1 MRVVLA
7 SLAVNSTCKKAAMPR
22 VFDNINDRLVD
33 ALNATLEGS
42 TRADFCVGYFNL
54 RGWQRIDQ
62 RVEQWEGR
70 PGAQCRLLVGMQK
83 APQDEL
89 RKLLSIHGEDGLLDN
104 QAALRLRKKLA
115 EEFRSQLTIGI
126 PTAADEAGLQRL
138 AAQLRS
144 GKLVVKL
151 FLRHTLHAKLY
162 LVRRPDRIAGT
173 VGYLGSSNLTM
184 SGLASQGE
192 LNVDVLDQDA
202 CAKLAAWFD
211 DRWRDK
217 WCIDIS
223 AELADIIEQSWA
235 RSDIVP
241 PYLVYLKIAYH
252 LSQEARAGLATF
264 QIPGDLRERILD
276 FQAAAVRIAAHHLSK
291 RGGVMLGDVVGL
303 GKTLM
308 ATALARVF
316 EDDFGYETL
325 IICPVNLCKMWDDYR
340 QRYGLRATIVPH
352 SQVQTKLKELR
363 RHRLVIIDESHNL
376 RNREG
381 SRYRA
386 IQDYVSD
393 NDSKVILLSATPY
406 NKSYLDLSS
415 QLRLFIDSDEPLPIR
430 PEALLREIGEANF
443 LLAHQCP
450 VNSIAAFEKSAHT
463 DDWRELMRYYLVRRT
478 RSFIQDN
485 YATTDPENGR
495 RYLTLAGGI
504 RSYFPLR
511 VPRTLAFPID
521 EGNPEDQYA
530 RLYAPSVVSDINSLQ
545 LPRYG
550 LGNYEV
556 TKPETPP
563 TAVERNVLDDLSRG
577 GRRLMG
583 FCRTNLFKRLE
594 SGGHTFIQSLDRHI
608 LRNFVYLHA
617 IEHGLPLPVGT
628 QDQGML
634 DTDEDPD
641 ADDLFRDDGVIDVST
656 TGAERFKTRAAEA
669 YRAYADR
676 YQRRFKWVS
685 ARLFNRQLRRD
696 LQADTDKLI
705 EILQRCGRWDPANDA
720 KLDMLAELLTS
731 THAGEK
737 VIVFTQFADTAAYV
751 AAQLKSRGLTRVE
764 AVTGDTPEPTGLA
777 WRFSPD
783 SNDKRDHVAPSDELR
798 ILVATDVLSEGHN
811 LQDGAIVV
819 NFDIPWAIIRLIQR
833 AGRVDRIGQQAED
846 VICYTFLPAEGVER
860 IIGLRRRVTQRL
872 QENREV
878 IGTDESF
885 FDGEDPGVLLDL
897 YNERAGILDP
907 DEATEVDLSSYAYQI
922 WKNAIDA
929 DPSLEKRVAE
939 LPNVVYSTKPHEPS
953 PAAPAGALVYL
964 RSAEDN
970 DVLAWIDREGRT
982 VTESQFTILRAAA
995 CSSTTPGLPRA
1006 PGHHEIVGMGVVAV
1020 ASQER
1025 QAGGQLGRPSGARYR
1040 AYERL
1045 KNFLDQNAGTLFD
1058 TVERRRALDEIY
1070 RFPLRESAR
1079 NLLNRQLKAGMI
1091 GEELADLLVSLREEE
1106 RLCVVDDADGADNE
1120 PRIICSLG
1128 LAGVEGTA

>member
-1 MRVVLA
+1 
-7 SLAVNSTCKKAAMPR
+7 MPR
-22 VFDNINDRLVD
+22 VYDNINDRLVD
-33 ALNATLEGS
+33 ALNATLDGAS
-42 TRADFCVGYFNL
+42 KADFCVGYFNL
-54 RGWQRIDQ
+54 RGWQRIDR

-70 PGAQCRLLVGMQK
+70 PGSQCRLLVGMQK

-89 RKLLSIHGEDGLLDN
+89 RELLSVHGEDGLLDN

-115 EEFRSQLTIGI
+115 EEFRDQLTIGL
-126 PTAADEAGLQRL
+126 PTTEDEHGLQRL

-162 LVRRPDRIAGT
+162 LVNRPDRIAGT
-173 VGYLGSSNLTM
+173 VGYIGSSNLTM
-184 SGLASQGE
+184 SGLGSQGE

-202 CAKLAAWFD
+202 CGKLSGWFE
-211 DRWRDK
+211 DRWRDR

-223 AELADIIEQSWA
+223 AELAEIIEQSWA

-252 LSQEARAGLATF
+252 LSQEARAGLANF
-264 QIPGDLRERILD
+264 QIPGDLREQILD

-325 IICPVNLCKMWDDYR
+325 IICPVNLCRMWDDYR

-352 SQVQTKLKELR
+352 SQVQTKLSELR

-386 IQDYVSD
+386 IQEYVSD

-406 NKSYLDLSS
+406 NKTYLDLSS
-415 QLRLFIDSDEPLPIR
+415 QFRLFIESDEALPIR
-430 PEALLREIGEANF
+430 PEALLREIGESNF
-443 LLAHQCP
+443 LLTHQCP
-450 VNSIAAFEKSAHT
+450 LNSIAAFEKSGHA

-485 YATTDPENGR
+485 YATLDPENGR
-495 RYLTLAGGI
+495 RYLTLAGGT

-511 VPRTLAFPID
+511 VPRTLAFRID
-521 EGNPEDQYA
+521 DADPNDQYA

-556 TKPETPP
+556 TKPAEPP
-563 TAVERNVLDDLSRG
+563 TLAERRIMDDLSRG

-617 IEHGLPLPVGT
+617 IKHDLPLPVGT
-628 QDQGML
+628 QDQAML

-641 ADDLFRDDGVIDVST
+641 AEDLFRLGEGLDLPPTSV
-656 TGAERFKTRAAEA
+656 ERFQTRAAEA
-669 YRAYADR
+669 YRTYADR
-676 YQRRFKWVS
+676 YERRFKWIS
-685 ARLFNRQLRRD
+685 AHLFNRQLRRD
-696 LQADTDKLI
+696 LQSDSDKLI
-705 EILQRCGRWDPANDA
+705 GILQRCGQWDPARDA
-720 KLDMLAELLTS
+720 KLDMLTELLTS
-731 THAGEK
+731 THRRKK

-751 AAQLKSRGLTRVE
+751 ARQLKARGVERVE
-764 AVTGDTPEPTGLA
+764 AVTGETPEPTTLA
-777 WRFSPD
+777 WRFSPR
-783 SNDKRDHVAPSDELR
+783 SNDKRDHVSDLEELR
-798 ILVATDVLSEGHN
+798 VLIATDVLSEGHN
-811 LQDGAIVV
+811 LQDAAIVV

-846 VICYTFLPAEGVER
+846 VVCYTFLPAEGVER
-860 IIGLRRRVTQRL
+860 IIGLRRRVTERL

-885 FDGEDPGVLLDL
+885 FDGEEQGVLLDL

-907 DEATEVDLSSYAYQI
+907 DETTEVDLSSYAYQI
-922 WKNAIDA
+922 WKNALDA
-929 DPSLEKRVAE
+929 DPSMEKRVAE
-939 LPNVVYSTKPHEPS
+939 LPNVVYSTKPHEVT

-970 DVLAWIDREGRT
+970 DVLAWIDREGRA

-995 CSSTTPGLPRA
+995 CSSTTPGLPRT
-1006 PGHHEIVGMGVVAV
+1006 PEHHEIVGKGVAAV
-1020 ASQER
+1020 AAQER
-1025 QAGGQLGRPSGARYR
+1025 QTGGQLGRPSGARYR

-1045 KNFLDQNAGTLFD
+1045 KSFLDQNANTLFD
-1058 TVERRRALDEIY
+1058 TVERRRALDDIY
-1070 RFPLRESAR
+1070 RYPLRESAR
-1079 NLLNRQLKAGMI
+1079 NLLNRQLKAGMS
-1091 GEELADLLVSLREEE
+1091 GEELANLLVSLREEE
-1106 RLCVVDDADGADNE
+1106 RLCVIDDTDGAENE

-1128 LAGVEGTA
+1128 LASVEGRA

>member
-1 MRVVLA
+1 
-7 SLAVNSTCKKAAMPR
+7 MPR
-22 VFDNINDRLVD
+22 VFDNISERLVD
-33 ALNATLEGS
+33 ALNITLDGA

-54 RGWQRIDQ
+54 RGWQRIDS
-62 RVEQWEGR
+62 RIEPWEGR
-70 PGAQCRLLVGMQK
+70 SGSQCRLLVGMQK
-83 APQDEL
+83 APQEEL
-89 RKLLSIHGEDGLLDN
+89 RELLSVHGEDGLLDN

-115 EEFRSQLTIGI
+115 EEFRTQLTIGV
-126 PTAADEAGLQRL
+126 PSADDEAGLQRL
-138 AAQLRS
+138 AAHLRA
-144 GKLVVKL
+144 GKVVVKL

-162 LVRRPDRIAGT
+162 LVNRPDRIAGT
-173 VGYLGSSNLTM
+173 VGYVGSSNLTM
-184 SGLASQGE
+184 SGLSAQGE

-202 CAKLAAWFD
+202 CAKLSGWFE

-217 WCIDIS
+217 WCLDIS
-223 AELADIIEQSWA
+223 EELAEIIEESWA
-235 RSDIVP
+235 RSEIVP
-241 PYLVYLKIAYH
+241 PYLIYLKIAYH
-252 LSQEARAGLATF
+252 LSQEARAGLASF
-264 QIPGDLRERILD
+264 QVPRDLREQILE

-325 IICPVNLCKMWDDYR
+325 IICPVNLCRMWDDYR
-340 QRYGLRATIVPH
+340 QRYGLRATIIPH
-352 SQVQTKLKELR
+352 SQVQTKLRDLR
-363 RHRLVIIDESHNL
+363 RHRLVIVDESHNL

-381 SRYRA
+381 ARYRA
-386 IQDYVSD
+386 IQEYVSD

-406 NKSYLDLSS
+406 NKTYLDLSS

-450 VNSIAAFEKSAHT
+450 VNSIAAFEKSPHA

-485 YATTDPENGR
+485 YATVDPENGR
-495 RYLTLAGGI
+495 RYLTLSGGI

-511 VPRTLAFPID
+511 VPRTIAFPIND
-521 EGNPEDQYA
+521 EDPDDQYA
-530 RLYAPSVVSDINSLQ
+530 KLYAPAVVSDINSLQ

-556 TKPETPP
+556 AKPVPAATP
-563 TAVERNVLDDLSRG
+563 VEQRVMDDLSRG

-617 IEHGLPLPVGT
+617 IENDLPLPVGT
-628 QDQGML
+628 QDQAML
-634 DTDEDPD
+634 DDDGDPD
-641 ADDLFRDDGVIDVST
+641 ADGLFANAADADLPITSVDRYR
-656 TGAERFKTRAAEA
+656 ARAADA
-669 YRAYADR
+669 YRSYAEQ
-676 YQRRFKWVS
+676 YQRRFRWVG
-685 ARLFNRQLRRD
+685 AHLFNRQLRRD
-696 LQADTDKLI
+696 LQADSDKLI
-705 EILQRCGRWDPANDA
+705 GIIGRCGRWDPTHDA
-720 KLDMLAELLTS
+720 KLEMLRDLLVT
-731 THAGEK
+731 THRDEK
-737 VIVFTQFADTAAYV
+737 VIVFTQFADTAHYV
-751 AAQLKSRGLTRVE
+751 ASQLKSRGVDRLEV
-764 AVTGDTPEPTGLA
+764 VTGDTAEPTTLA
-777 WRFSPD
+777 WRFSPN
-783 SNDKRDHVAPSDELR
+783 SNDKRDAIASEDELR
-798 ILVATDVLSEGHN
+798 VLIATDVLSEGHN

-833 AGRVDRIGQQAED
+833 AGRVDRIGQKAED
-846 VICYTFLPAEGVER
+846 VVCYTFLPAEGVER

-885 FDGEDPGVLLDL
+885 FDGEDPGILLDL

-907 DEATEVDLSSYAYQI
+907 DETTEVDLSSYAYQI

-929 DPSLEKRVAE
+929 DPTLERRVAE
-939 LPNVVYSTKPHEPS
+939 LPNVVYSTRAHEPS

-970 DVLAWIDREGRT
+970 DVLAWVDREGRT
-982 VTESQFTILRAAA
+982 VTESQFAILRAAA
-995 CSSTTPGLPRA
+995 CSSTTPGLPRT
-1006 PGHHEIVGMGVVAV
+1006 PEHHEIVAQGVAGVA
-1020 ASQER
+1020 AQER

-1045 KNFLDQNAGTLFD
+1045 KSFLDQNAGTLFD
-1058 TVERRRALDEIY
+1058 TVERRRALDDIY
-1070 RFPLRESAR
+1070 RYPLRESAR
-1079 NLLNRQLKAGMI
+1079 NLLNRQLKAGMT

-1106 RLCVVDDADGADNE
+1106 RLCVVDDSEGGHDE

-1128 LAGVEGTA
+1128 LAEVGNDA